1 MTAREREANEE
12 RDMGEVDRDEL
23 VTRLR
28 EHGEN
33 DKADK
38 AERELP
44 KKVDKDKDQGL
55 LDKLGLDDD
64 LLDKIPGG
72 LGSKL
77 KGIL

>member
-1 MTAREREANEE
+1 
-12 RDMGEVDRDEL
+12 MGEVDRDEL